1 MLQSHLDGNLGSAKP
16 LFHQL
21 QKAMSKEIRAFWDT
35 STLSEYVALER
46 IPRDLRIKKC
56 PTFELH
62 DKEHKKKWTGTLPDC
77 SIALMKIII
86 LSKSKEIKK
95 F

>member
-1 MLQSHLDGNLGSAKP
+1 
-16 LFHQL
+16 
-21 QKAMSKEIRAFWDT
+21 MSKEIRAFWDT

-86 LSKSKEIKK
+86 LSKSKEIKRFQNEINNRNK
-95 F
+95 ERENVARQTGL